1 MKYLSFALAAGLLAL
16 ASCSATKP
24 LPQYTEAQ
32 KAAQRQAIGYWQPDT
47 TATTPKLSPVAQAK
61 LDAKH
66 RRGQMPAPLAG
77 DGGPRPLDAPLVLPP
92 AQPQPGRSVAF
103 WQKLN
108 PFRGKDK
115 SNGTTDQMP
124 IALGSGI
131 NSPKKCKG
139 CTFIIG
145 DNTTLAGKKAQVAAG
160 DGATASVV
168 EKKAGPAVVASDSST
183 LNALTGGGNLAA
195 VQGDGNTLPQTTTTQ
210 QAADWRATLAKP
222 AGAVGAGIV
231 AVIVVGGVIFLIA
244 AYRRRKQLQA

>member
-1 MKYLSFALAAGLLAL
+1 MKYLSFALAACLL

-66 RRGQMPAPLAG
+66 RRGQLPAPLAG
-77 DGGPRPLDAPLVLPP
+77 DGGQRPLDSELALPP
-92 AQPQPGRSVAF
+92 AGSQPGRSVAF

-108 PFRGKDK
+108 PFRAKQPATSAPLSLEG
-115 SNGTTDQMP
+115 GAGGGVP
-124 IALGSGI
+124 R
-131 NSPKKCKG
+131 KCKG
-139 CTFIIG
+139 CTFIVG

-160 DGATASVV
+160 DGATASIV

-195 VQGDGNTLPQTTTTQ
+195 VQGDGNTTGQTKQDTTTEAPGVSATIAKYLTGPLGYVLAAAAVGGIVFLLIRRRAK
-210 QAADWRATLAKP
+210 QAAENL
-222 AGAVGAGIV
+222 V
-231 AVIVVGGVIFLIA
+231 
-244 AYRRRKQLQA
+244 

>member
-1 MKYLSFALAAGLLAL
+1 MRKYLLAAACLAL

-24 LPQYTEAQ
+24 LPQYSEAE
-32 KAAQRQAIGYWQPDT
+32 KEAQRQAIGYWQPDT
-47 TATTPKLSPVAQAK
+47 AATTPKLSPVAQAK

-77 DGGPRPLDAPLVLPP
+77 DGGPRPLDEALAMPP

-108 PFRGKDK
+108 PFRSKPTAK
-115 SNGTTDQMP
+115 PVMLSTVEASLP
-124 IALGSGI
+124 R
-131 NSPKKCKG
+131 KCKG
-139 CTFIIG
+139 CTFNVVAG
-145 DNTTLAGKKAQVAAG
+145 NQTVAGKKAQVAAG
-160 DGATASVV
+160 DGATASVI
-168 EKKAGPAVVASDSST
+168 EKKAGPAQVASDSST

-222 AGAVGAGIV
+222 VGYAVASVGTV
-231 AVIVVGGVIFLIA
+231 LVVGGCIFLIA
-244 AYRRRKQLQA
+244 AYRRRKKLLA